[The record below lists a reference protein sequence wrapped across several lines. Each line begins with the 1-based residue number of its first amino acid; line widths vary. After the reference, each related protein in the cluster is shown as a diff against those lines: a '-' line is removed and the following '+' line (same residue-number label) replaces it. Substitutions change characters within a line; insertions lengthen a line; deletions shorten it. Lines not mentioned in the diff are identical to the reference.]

1 MITIVVQGTVRNY
14 TSIDGNPF
22 TPANQILELQY
33 LVGQFLNGVTAHF
46 RLNTGMSGMAA
57 GAKCVIGEALARTY
71 NIAVCARCL
80 QNQRSLDVL
89 AGCLHNIKAMTCV
102 DFFIG
107 DTEQA
112 HLSK

>member
-1 MITIVVQGTVRNY
+1 LREIRHNVGQGTARNY

-22 TPANQILELQY
+22 TPAIQVRELQY

-46 RLNTGMSGMAA
+46 RLNTGMSAMAA

-89 AGCLHNIKAMTCV
+89 AGCLYTIKPITFFA
-102 DFFIG
+102 FFIVS
-107 DTEQA
+107 T
-112 HLSK
+112 